1 MGLNNQQNQWTTQ
14 LKQTVPPC
22 VWKGIT
28 MKKVTGMQIHL
39 PAIVGG
45 KGHERP
51 GGGNGG
57 EGPPGCSVGGAP
69 LSGGGGGHPAR

>member
-1 MGLNNQQNQWTTQ
+1 
-14 LKQTVPPC
+14 
-22 VWKGIT
+22 